1 MRALLL
7 SQLLIPSLVMGE
19 VVTLSW
25 TNSTLNTDSSTIPAS
40 GPGSL
45 VSTTIFW
52 SICDPQG
59 KVIITPGLDVTVP
72 TIIPGNAENV
82 LVNIGTPGIWCFVA
96 SHTNLEGEVSDLSNV
111 ASKTVVILPDPPTGL
126 TVDPADT
133 FVYEISQTANV
144 IVLIPVGTVP
154 EGTLCDGT
162 MDVNGHYLVLRELVS
177 WIGSARP
184 PVVFAKCL

>member
-7 SQLLIPSLVMGE
+7 SLLLIPSLVMGE

-111 ASKTVVILPDPPTGL
+111 ASKTVVILPD
-126 TVDPADT
+126 
-133 FVYEISQTANV
+133 EISQTANV